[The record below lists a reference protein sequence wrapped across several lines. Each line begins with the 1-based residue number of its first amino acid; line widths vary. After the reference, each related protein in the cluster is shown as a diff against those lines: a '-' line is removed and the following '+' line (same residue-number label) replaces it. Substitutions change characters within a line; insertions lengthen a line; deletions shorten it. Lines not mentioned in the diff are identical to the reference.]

1 MIDLS
6 NIIYYKDNISQFKEL
21 VERNCSV
28 SNTSE
33 QPVVAYYRN
42 LQSKI
47 IHLSCI
53 CLVNSWPKSA
63 VRL

>member
-1 MIDLS
+1 MIDVS
-6 NIIYYKDNISQFKEL
+6 NIIYYRDNISQFKEL
-21 VERNCSV
+21 VEKNCSV

-33 QPVVAYYRN
+33 QPAVTYNRN

-53 CLVNSWPKSA
+53 CLVNSWPKSV